1 MKNFFINNIIIFSKK
16 TLLFS
21 YSYLFLL
28 FFLLDKMFA
37 LPTISDV
44 RILMQY
50 CYQSTL
56 KHLSFYL
63 SILHIICS
71 KQTNLNL
78 NCNSNQ
84 QKYKKNRFGDYN
96 SNIESMMV
104 NCSSG

>member
-16 TLLFS
+16 TLFS

-37 LPTISDV
+37 LPTNIRRASQ
-44 RILMQY
+44 L
-50 CYQSTL
+50 TL
-56 KHLSFYL
+56 KHLHYL

-84 QKYKKNRFGDYN
+84 QKYKSKNILY
-96 SNIESMMV
+96 STSEEKLPTKKK
-104 NCSSG
+104 